1 LSAGKLNCDAEQVG
15 QQLVSL
21 PYLQLKQLHS
31 FLAGD
36 HVVATGS
43 DMIGSQWVQTPRH
56 GDPIAS
62 TAGAIGGEG
71 SFVAGI

>member
-1 LSAGKLNCDAEQVG
+1 MRAAKGLATQPSHDRGGV
-15 QQLVSL
+15 
-21 PYLQLKQLHS
+21 HS

>member
-1 LSAGKLNCDAEQVG
+1 MLNDDAEQVG

-36 HVVATGS
+36 HVVAATSG
-43 DMIGSQWVQTPRH
+43 
-56 GDPIAS
+56 
-62 TAGAIGGEG
+62 IGGEG